1 MKSIKYFLNY
11 YFFDLYILILLNNI
25 KIIDINMIKSILIFF
40 YIPIEGFL

>member
-1 MKSIKYFLNY
+1 MKLIKYFLNY

>member
-1 MKSIKYFLNY
+1 MKLIKYFLNY

-40 YIPIEGFL
+40 YIPIEEFL